1 MRLDRHFLK
10 KNSCF
15 CIHFIQQRQNY
26 KTPSPLS
33 IEQETQLDSLLKE
46 PFTYLSRGNCC
57 YAFVSQ
63 DGKYVLKFQR
73 IPSHKRIGAFLF
85 NASSYFLHKNE
96 KKMQRWSSNIASYIN
111 CYTDLQKETG
121 CLFLQ
126 AHPNPSLK
134 KKAILIDK
142 TKNRY
147 LLDLSST
154 TFIIQERAR
163 LVLPTLQEL
172 IDKQEFDLAKRAITH
187 ILELL
192 TATFSKGYIYTDPVI
207 QTNFGLLA
215 DRAIFIDMGS
225 IRKNS
230 SSQNLAD
237 YLKTSTHSLHCSLIE
252 NHPTLLE
259 HYVTQTIKILKNNAH
274 FESVKAA
281 ENQNNP

>member
-15 CIHFIQQRQNY
+15 CIHFIQQSAHVETSSFLTKEQ
-26 KTPSPLS
+26 KT
-33 IEQETQLDSLLKE
+33 LLNTLLQE
-46 PFTYLSRGNCC
+46 PFTYLSRGNSC
-57 YAFVSQ
+57 YAFISQ
-63 DGKYVLKFQR
+63 DHKYVLKFQR

-85 NASSYFLHKNE
+85 NTSSYFLNKNE
-96 KKMQRWSSNIASYIN
+96 KKMQRWSSNIASYIS

-126 AHPNPSLK
+126 AHPHSGLK

-142 TKNRY
+142 AKNRY
-147 LLDLSST
+147 ELDLNNT
-154 TFIIQERAR
+154 TFILQERAK
-163 LVLPTLQEL
+163 LVLPTLQEF
-172 IDKQEFDLAKRAITH
+172 IYKEEFDLAKCAITH

-192 TATFSKGYIYTDPVI
+192 TSTFSKGYIYTDPVI
-207 QTNFGLLA
+207 QTNFGLLP

-237 YLKTSTHSLHCSLIE
+237 YLKTSTHSLYYWLIE
-252 NHPTLLE
+252 NHPLLLE
-259 HYVTQTIKILKNNAH
+259 HYHRELNR
-274 FESVKAA
+274 FL
-281 ENQNNP
+281 